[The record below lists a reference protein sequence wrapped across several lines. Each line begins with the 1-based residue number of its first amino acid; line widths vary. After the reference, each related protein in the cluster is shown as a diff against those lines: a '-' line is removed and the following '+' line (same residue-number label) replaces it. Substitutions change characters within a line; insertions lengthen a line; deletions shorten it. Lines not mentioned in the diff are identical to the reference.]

1 MEKLSDAAK
10 EKKRA
15 YEKEYYKRNREK
27 ILEQKRKWRSENTDK
42 SQAYSKN
49 YWEKKAEGSANGK

>member
-1 MEKLSDAAK
+1 MENLSDAAK
-10 EKKRA
+10 ERKRA

-42 SQAYSKN
+42 SQTYSKR
-49 YWEKKAEGSANGK
+49 YWEKKAEGLNGK